1 MGTNPRVRPQRLA
14 EKLRYIRTALDLTQ
28 GELLR
33 KLDIEGLA
41 TQSKISEFESG
52 KREPSLIIL
61 LEYARVAGVC
71 VDTLIDDELDLPAK
85 LPAKPRHKN

>member
-1 MGTNPRVRPQRLA
+1 MGANPRVRPKRLG
-14 EKLRYIRTALDLTQ
+14 EKLRHIRASLDLTQ
-28 GELLR
+28 EELLR

-61 LEYARVAGVC
+61 LQYARVSGVC
-71 VDTLIDDELDLPAK
+71 MDTLVDDQLDLPAK
-85 LPAKPRHKN
+85 LPAKPKHS